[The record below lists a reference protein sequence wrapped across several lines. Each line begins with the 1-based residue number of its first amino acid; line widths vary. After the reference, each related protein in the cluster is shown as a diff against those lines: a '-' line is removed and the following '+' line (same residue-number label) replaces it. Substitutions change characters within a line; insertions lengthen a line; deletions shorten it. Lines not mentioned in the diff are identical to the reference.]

1 MKNRLSKFTTKD
13 VFDAKYDM
21 RLNREGGINNEG
33 VNMARFG
40 AADMEYLKKL
50 QAAVDSIGV
59 GSINNLTGDVTL
71 TTTQIPEGASEY
83 FTSERAQDAVGGI
96 LTNSSS
102 ITLSYD
108 DGLNTITAAII
119 DSYVNTSW
127 LRRDGTVAMT
137 GVLPVKAGDSAAN
150 ANVGGVI
157 EVNTTAVGN
166 VTTGEDDLIT
176 FTIPANTL
184 NNNGDQVEFD
194 MAGIFAA
201 TANNKRVRVYI
212 DNTLLFDTTDLTTT
226 TAEDWSIKGTIIKT
240 GTGTQKCIV
249 QWLSTEATLLS
260 SVDYSTVAEDETAA
274 LVLKATG
281 EATATDDILQEVLI
295 VKWNPSA

>member
-137 GVLPVKAGDSAAN
+137 GVLPVKAGNSAAN

-194 MAGIFAA
+194 MAGVFAA

-226 TAEDWSIKGTIIKT
+226 TAEDWSIKGIIIKT

>member
-108 DGLNTITAAII
+108 DGLNTITASII

-176 FTIPANTL
+176 FTIPADTL